1 MIMSAVQSHEKTR
14 STGKPVENKAVIQIE
29 NLSFGYGT
37 KLVVDDISL
46 RINEGEFVS
55 LIGPSGC
62 GKSTLLS
69 MLDGMVA
76 PDMGKVIVNGKR
88 PVPGDRDRAMVF
100 QNFALMPWK
109 TVLENVSLGLKYRK
123 ARLSVSERNEIAL
136 HYLSKVGLAE
146 SKDLYPRN
154 LSGGMQQRV
163 GLARA
168 FAVEPTLLLMDE
180 PFGALDAQNAEILRE
195 ELRQLVAEEKR
206 TIVFVTHNL
215 DEAIQ
220 LSDRVLLMSASPSGI
235 RDDMRIDLPAQGTPG
250 YVERY
255 DAYREQLWCHLR
267 AEVQEVQNRERAR
280 TGK

>member
-1 MIMSAVQSHEKTR
+1 MKVIQTMKTPVAPSADTGR
-14 STGKPVENKAVIQIE
+14 SPVIQIE
-29 NLSFGYGT
+29 DLSFGYGN
-37 KLVVDDISL
+37 KLVVDNVSL
-46 RINEGEFVS
+46 RIEEGEFVS

-69 MLDGMVA
+69 MLDGMVS
-76 PDMGKVIVNGKR
+76 PDTGKISVNGKT
-88 PVPGDRDRAMVF
+88 PVPGDPDRAMVF

-109 TVLENVSLGLKYRK
+109 TVLENVALGLRYRK
-123 ARLSVSERNEIAL
+123 SQLSARERNEIAL
-136 HYLSKVGLAE
+136 HYLSKVGLADA
-146 SKDLYPRN
+146 KNLYPRN

-220 LSDRVLLMSASPSGI
+220 LSDRVLLMSASPSVI
-235 RDDMRIDLPAQGTPG
+235 RDDMRIELPEHGAPG

-255 DAYREQLWCHLR
+255 DAYREQLWSHLR
-267 AEVQEVQNRERAR
+267 VEVQKVQSHEQAR
-280 TGK
+280 TVK